1 MVVSN
6 ISLCWSLFGE
16 IFQFDG
22 HFSDGLKPP
31 TSKSCPKNLVLTNH
45 VPLEMGSITVRRL
58 PTLPTLGDEAK
69 GDWDCWI
76 LLMEEMRLTTWHV
89 FNPVNNG
96 RFPISTGAGF
106 LPSTGWHE
114 ERHIEPYLF
123 VQHFW
128 GQTFS
133 EDVFQHILIFYQY
146 IKEPMFAFQVV
157 PGASI
162 PLTSFNC
169 NMP

>member
-16 IFQFDG
+16 NFQFDG

-114 ERHIEPYLF
+114 ERHIEPCLPATQFYLSSISGVKLF
-123 VQHFW
+123 QKMLFY
-128 GQTFS
+128 TF
-133 EDVFQHILIFYQY
+133 
-146 IKEPMFAFQVV
+146 
-157 PGASI
+157 
-162 PLTSFNC
+162 
-169 NMP
+169 